1 MTLHPMKIELAKI
14 ALSPAGEIAS
24 MLRELEGFHE
34 NRLSGK
40 RWPIFFKAA
49 AFGGKKAPF
58 RR

>member
-1 MTLHPMKIELAKI
+1 MTLHPMKIELSQI
-14 ALSPAGEIAS
+14 ARSPASAVAS
-24 MLRELEGFHE
+24 MLRELEGLRE
-34 NRLSGK
+34 NRLSEK